1 MREGSVAEV
10 CNEEKKKLANS
21 LVPKVVPFKNVKKER
36 SAAFPLGFSDT
47 ASVDIIRCH

>member
-1 MREGSVAEV
+1 MREGSMAEV
-10 CNEEKKKLANS
+10 CNEGKKKLTNS
-21 LVPKVVPFKNVKKER
+21 LVRKIVPFKNIKKR